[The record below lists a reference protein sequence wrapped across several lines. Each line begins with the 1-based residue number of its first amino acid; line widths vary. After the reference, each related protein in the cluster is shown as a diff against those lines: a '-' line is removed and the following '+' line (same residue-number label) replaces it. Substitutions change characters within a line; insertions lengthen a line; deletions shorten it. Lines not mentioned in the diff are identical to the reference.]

1 MPFTPF
7 HFGHALPFG
16 FIDWKKNRV
25 DLVAALT
32 GSVVVDTRAFFIF
45 VFNLGGALHGL
56 LHCFLSALILGILI
70 GVFLELTQSFYN
82 PWLKKI
88 QLEQHSTLMGKI
100 GIATLMAFTHVFLDA
115 IIYPEMHP
123 FQPFIEG
130 NPFFGWLSQSTV
142 YSICIYGFLIS
153 FAQIIGY
160 YIYRNTKGAENTLE
174 DQTSQE
180 AQQDYQDRFV
190 QNISKKNPDESL

>member
-25 DLVAALT
+25 DLVAALA

-45 VFNLGGALHGL
+45 AFNLGGVLHGI
-56 LHCFLSALILGILI
+56 LHCFFSAAILGILTGI
-70 GVFLELTQSFYN
+70 FLELTQRIYN

-88 QLEQHSTLMGKI
+88 DLEQHSTLMGKI

-123 FQPFIEG
+123 FQPFMEG
-130 NPFFGWLSQSTV
+130 NLFYGWLSQSTV
-142 YSICIYGFLIS
+142 YSICIFGFLIS

-160 YIYRNTKGAENTLE
+160 YFYRNTKGDE
-174 DQTSQE
+174 DSQEAQE
-180 AQQDYQDRFV
+180 AQQDYQNKFV
-190 QNISKKNPDESL
+190 KECKPKKF

>member
-7 HFGHALPFG
+7 HFGVALPFG

-25 DLVAALT
+25 DLVAALV

-45 VFNLGGALHGL
+45 MFNLGGALHGI
-56 LHCFLSALILGILI
+56 LHCFLSATILGILTGI
-70 GVFLELTQSFYN
+70 VLELTQRFWN

-88 QLEQHSTLMGKI
+88 DLEQHSTLMGKI
-100 GIATLMAFTHVFLDA
+100 GIATLMTYTHIFLDA
-115 IIYPEMHP
+115 MIYPEMHP

-130 NPFFGWLSQSTV
+130 NLFYGWLSQSTV
-142 YSICIYGFLIS
+142 YSICSAGFVLA

-160 YIYRNTKGAENTLE
+160 YFYRNTKGDEN
-174 DQTSQE
+174 SQE
-180 AQQDYQDRFV
+180 AQESQQDYQDKFV
-190 QNISKKNPDESL
+190 QNINPKEQ